1 MRYWSQGCARLLVG
15 VDKRKKRASSWS
27 LEEARFVQSDRYSQ
41 IMVSYLRYHA
51 SDLLGVVVF
60 YKSGGSNDPGN
71 HRGICVSSWLGKLFC
86 SILNQRLLEHV
97 MSLNTLHKS
106 QIGFLPNNRTRTADH
121 VFTLRA
127 LIDKYVHNQK
137 QKIYACFVDL
147 KKSF

>member
-1 MRYWSQGCARLLVG
+1 M
-15 VDKRKKRASSWS
+15 
-27 LEEARFVQSDRYSQ
+27 
-41 IMVSYLRYHA
+41 
-51 SDLLGVVVF
+51 VVF
-60 YKSGGSNDPGN
+60 YKSGGRNDPGN
-71 HRGICVSSWLGKLFC
+71 HRGICVSGCLEKLFC

-106 QIGFLPNNRTRTADH
+106 QIGLLPNNRTRTADH